1 MVKINTRCLLCRVT
15 NNGRL
20 DGKIT
25 LITGV
30 GGGQGREA
38 ALRFAAEGATVVGCD
53 IDGSTAAESLAAV
66 RDAGLDADIATDGVD
81 LGDPEQA
88 RQWVQAAA
96 ERHGRIDVVYNNGS
110 AAKFGSIAELAVED
124 WRFTIRNELD
134 LVFFVTKYAW
144 PILVRSGGG
153 VVINV
158 ASIAG
163 WTGNRAVPF
172 VAHMASKGGVIAM
185 TRQLAAEGGPVGI
198 RAVSI
203 SPGTIVT
210 PGTADVLA
218 MPEVRDALVSQTLIP
233 RLGRPADVVVLAVFL
248 ASDDAGYITGSDYV
262 VDGGLT
268 AV

>member
-1 MVKINTRCLLCRVT
+1 VT
-15 NNGRL
+15 NNKRL
-20 DGKIT
+20 VGKIA

-38 ALRFAAEGATVVGCD
+38 VLRFAAEGATVVGCD
-53 IDGSTAAESLAAV
+53 IDGTTAEDTLAAV
-66 RDAGLDADIATDGVD
+66 RKAGFDADIETNGVD
-81 LGDPEQA
+81 LGDPDQA
-88 RQWVQAAA
+88 RRWVEAAA
-96 ERHGRIDVVYNNGS
+96 ERHGRIDIVYNNGS
-110 AAKFGSIAELAVED
+110 AAKFGSIAELSVED
-124 WRFTIRNELD
+124 WRFTMRNELD

-144 PILVRSGGG
+144 PVLVRSGGG
-153 VVINV
+153 TVINV
-158 ASIAG
+158 ASVAG

-210 PGTADVLA
+210 PGTAGVLA
-218 MPEVRDALVSQTLIP
+218 VPEVRDALVSQTLIP
-233 RLGRPADVVVLAVFL
+233 RLGQPADVVALAVFL
-248 ASDDAGYITGSDYV
+248 ASDEAGFITGSDYI

>member
-1 MVKINTRCLLCRVT
+1 MATQT
-15 NNGRL
+15 GNGKL
-20 DGKIT
+20 EGKVA
-25 LITGV
+25 LITGI

-53 IDGSTAAESLAAV
+53 IDAATAAETLAAV
-66 RDAGLDADIATDGVD
+66 RSAGSDADIAATSVD

-88 RQWVQAAA
+88 RSWVEAAA

-110 AAKFGSIAELAVED
+110 AAKFGTIAELSVED

-144 PILVRSGGG
+144 PVLVRSGGG
-153 VVINV
+153 TVINV
-158 ASIAG
+158 ASVAG

-172 VAHMASKGGVIAM
+172 VAHMASKGGVIAL

-218 MPEVRDALVSQTLIP
+218 VPEVRDALTSQTLVP
-233 RLGRPADVVVLAVFL
+233 RLGQPSDVVALAVFL
-248 ASDDAGYITGSDYV
+248 ASDEAGYITGSDFV

>member
-1 MVKINTRCLLCRVT
+1 MTV
-15 NNGRL
+15 NGKL
-20 DGKIT
+20 DGKIA

-38 ALRFAAEGATVVGCD
+38 VLRFAAEGAAVVGCD
-53 IDGSTAAESLAAV
+53 IDGTAAEDTLAAV
-66 RDAGLDADIATDGVD
+66 REMGYHADIDVRGID

-88 RQWVQAAA
+88 RRWVQAAH
-96 ERHGRIDVVYNNGS
+96 ERHGRIEVLYNNAS
-110 AAKFGSIAELAVED
+110 AAKFGSIAELSVED
-124 WRFTIRNELD
+124 WYFTIRNELD

-153 VVINV
+153 TVINV
-158 ASIAG
+158 ASVAG

-172 VAHMASKGGVIAM
+172 VAHMAAKGGVIAM

-210 PGTADVLA
+210 PGTAEVLA
-218 MPEVRDALVSQTLIP
+218 KPEVRDALVSQSLIP
-233 RLGRPADVVVLAVFL
+233 RLGQPADVVALAVFL
-248 ASDDAGYITGSDYV
+248 ASDEAGYITGSDFV

>member
-1 MVKINTRCLLCRVT
+1 MRINRTCLSCLVT
-15 NNGRL
+15 NNRRL
-20 DGKIT
+20 DGKVA

-53 IDGSTAAESLAAV
+53 IDAAAAADTIAAV
-66 RDAGLDADIATDGVD
+66 RDAGLDADIATQGID
-81 LGDPEQA
+81 LGEPEEA
-88 RQWVQAAA
+88 RGWVEGAAD
-96 ERHGRIDVVYNNGS
+96 RHGRIDVVYNNAS
-110 AAKFGSIAELAVED
+110 AARFGSIAELSVED

-153 VVINV
+153 TVINV
-158 ASIAG
+158 ASVAG
-163 WTGNRAVPF
+163 WTGNRSVPF

-218 MPEVRDALVSQTLIP
+218 VPEVRDALIAQTLIP
-233 RLGRPADVVVLAVFL
+233 RLGQPTDVVALAVFL
-248 ASDDAGYITGSDYV
+248 ASDEAGFITGSDFV